1 MPRASW
7 TKRKPSSTARSWW
20 PRTWSGSRCRNG
32 GPPQPA
38 TRRRRLHLVSQP
50 ILMTV
55 DDDPAVSRSVAR
67 DLRRRY
73 GKDYRVIR
81 ADSGPDALDALREI
95 KLRGDA
101 VAAILAD
108 YRMPQM
114 DGIAFLEKAMDLFP
128 HARRALLT
136 AYADT
141 DAAIQA
147 INVVDVDHYL
157 LKPWD
162 PPEEKLYP
170 VLDALLDAWQA
181 TGDREVEDIRVVGH
195 RWSEPSYQ
203 IRDFLARNLVPYKWL
218 APDDPEGRRPL
229 GAAGGRPGSIPL
241 VVTADGRAM
250 AQPSNSEVAEAA
262 GLSTAP
268 ERDFYDLII
277 VGGGPAGL
285 GAAVYGA
292 SEGLRTLL
300 VERQAVGGQ
309 AGQSSRIENYLGFPD
324 GISGAQ
330 LTDRARRQADKFSAE
345 VLNTRDVTGLRM
357 DGSARTLTFADGG
370 EVSAHSV
377 VLATGVA
384 YRPLVADG
392 VADLT
397 GSGVYYGSAS
407 TEGPS
412 CAGSDVY
419 IVGGANSAG
428 QAALFFARYAR
439 TVTLLVRGDS
449 LESSMSYY
457 LIQQLNKIENISV
470 RTRTHVVSAQGDGH
484 LQAITL
490 CDSKNGLEATVECG
504 YLFVFIGAE
513 PRTDWLGD
521 TISRDEKGFLHTGPD
536 LLSNGTR
543 PLGWDRDRDPF
554 YLECSVPGIFA
565 AGDVRATSGKRV
577 ASAVGEGAMAVT
589 LVHRYLEAQ

>member
-1 MPRASW
+1 M
-7 TKRKPSSTARSWW
+7 
-20 PRTWSGSRCRNG
+20 GH
-32 GPPQPA
+32 PA
-38 TRRRRLHLVSQP
+38 
-50 ILMTV
+50 ILTV
-55 DDDPAVSRSVAR
+55 DDDPAVSRAIAR

-73 GKDYRVIR
+73 GDQYRILR
-81 ADSGPDALDALREI
+81 ASSAAEALDALKEL
-95 KLRGDA
+95 KLRGGRVA
-101 VAAILAD
+101 VMLAD
-108 YRMPQM
+108 YRMPQVN
-114 DGIAFLEKAMDLFP
+114 GIEFLEQAMDLFP
-128 HARRALLT
+128 NARRALLT

-170 VLDALLDAWQA
+170 VIDALIDAWQA
-181 TGDREVEDIRVVGH
+181 TGDREMEDIRVVGH
-195 RWSEPSYQ
+195 RWSEPSYE

-218 APDDPEGRRPL
+218 GADEPEGRRL
-229 GAAGGRPGSIPL
+229 LEAASVGPEAVPL
-241 VVTADGRAM
+241 VVTADGRTL
-250 AQPSNSEVAEAA
+250 AQPTTTELAEAA

-268 ERDFYDLII
+268 GRDFYDLII

-300 VERQAVGGQ
+300 VERRAVGGQ

-330 LTDRARRQADKFSAE
+330 LTDRARRQAGKFSAE
-345 VLNTRDVTGLRM
+345 VLTTRDVTGLRQ

-370 EVSAHSV
+370 EVSAHSI

-392 VADLT
+392 VAELT

-412 CAGSDVY
+412 CAGTDVY

-428 QAALFFARYAR
+428 QAALFFSKYAR

-449 LESSMSYY
+449 LEASMSYY
-457 LIQQLNKIENISV
+457 LIQQLAKIDNIKV
-470 RTRTHVVSAQGDGH
+470 RTRCEVIGAQGDGH
-484 LQAITL
+484 LQAITI
-490 CDSKNGLEATVECG
+490 CDSKEGMSTTVECG

-513 PRTDWLGD
+513 PRTDWLGS
-521 TISRDEKGFLHTGPD
+521 TVARDEKGFVYTGPD
-536 LLSNGTR
+536 LIANGTR
-543 PLGWDRDRDPF
+543 PKGWDRDRDPF

-565 AGDVRATSGKRV
+565 AGDVRANSVKRV

>member
-1 MPRASW
+1 MGQA
-7 TKRKPSSTARSWW
+7 A
-20 PRTWSGSRCRNG
+20 
-32 GPPQPA
+32 
-38 TRRRRLHLVSQP
+38 
-50 ILMTV
+50 ILTV
-55 DDDPAVSRSVAR
+55 DDDPSVSRAIAR

-73 GKDYRVIR
+73 ADKYRIVR
-81 ADSGPDALDALREI
+81 ASSGDEALEVLREL
-95 KLRGDA
+95 KLRGGRVA
-101 VAAILAD
+101 VILAD

-114 DGIAFLEKAMDLFP
+114 NGIEFLEQAMDLFP

-181 TGDREVEDIRVVGH
+181 AGDQELPGIRVVGH
-195 RWSEPSYQ
+195 RWSEPSFQ
-203 IRDFLARNLVPYKWL
+203 IRDFLARNLVPYKYFG
-218 APDDPEGRRPL
+218 ADEPEGRRL
-229 GAAGGRPGSIPL
+229 LEAAGAGPESVPL
-241 VVTADGRAM
+241 VVTADGRALSRPT
-250 AQPSNSEVAEAA
+250 AQQVAEVA
-262 GLSTAP
+262 GLSTSP
-268 ERDFYDLII
+268 DRDFYDLII

-285 GAAVYGA
+285 GAAVYGG
-292 SEGLRTLL
+292 SEGLNTLL
-300 VERQAVGGQ
+300 IERQAVGGQ

-330 LTDRARRQADKFSAE
+330 LTDRARRQADKFAAE
-345 VLNTRDVTGLRM
+345 TLTTREVVGLRA

-370 EVSAHSV
+370 EVSAHSIL
-377 VLATGVA
+377 LATGVS

-392 VADLT
+392 VAGLT
-397 GSGVYYGSAS
+397 GSGVFYGSAA
-407 TEGPS
+407 TEGPA
-412 CAGSDVY
+412 CAGTDVY

-428 QAALFFARYAR
+428 QAALFFARYANR
-439 TVTLLVRGDS
+439 VTLLVRGGS

-457 LIQQLNKIENISV
+457 LIQQLAAVANIEV
-470 RTRTHVVSAQGDGH
+470 RTRCEVIGAQGDGH
-484 LQAITL
+484 LQAITI
-490 CDSKNGLEATVECG
+490 CDNKGGTKTTVECG

-521 TISRDEKGFLHTGPD
+521 ALLRDDKGFIRTGTD

-543 PLGWDRDRDPF
+543 PPGWDRDRDPF
-554 YLECSVPGIFA
+554 YLESSVPGIFA
-565 AGDVRATSGKRV
+565 AGDVRASSVKRV
-577 ASAVGEGAMAVT
+577 ASAVGEGAMAVA